1 VALLHLFLILLA
13 LLRRHVAHSLFTSLH
28 FLAKLLSLGRRHIS
42 PTLAQLPAL
51 LGRQTLEPL
60 VPAPRP
66 GTSSC
71 QSPLALRARF
81 IRVSGITVPRPIPSH
96 RLASACQA
104 ERFASTSGQN
114 G

>member
-1 VALLHLFLILLA
+1 MGAFLALVWGRVALLHLFLILLA

-60 VPAPRP
+60 VP
-66 GTSSC
+66 
-71 QSPLALRARF
+71 
-81 IRVSGITVPRPIPSH
+81 
-96 RLASACQA
+96 
-104 ERFASTSGQN
+104 
-114 G
+114 